1 MPVPSHTLNSQQPG
15 RPIRRVDDRLMFVI
29 MAGLL
34 FVVGAISL
42 ATSTRTVV
50 LAPEPNGEIVQR
62 SSLRFLDL
70 PDGSVRVIDAATG
83 TSVSEVPSGEG
94 SFLRGVLRS
103 LVRARSAHSL
113 NVQSAFELTLYTDG
127 RLILLD
133 PDTLEAIDLIAFGPT
148 NYGAFR
154 QLLPDA
160 THNQ

>member
-1 MPVPSHTLNSQQPG
+1 MPAPSQTLNSGQPG
-15 RPIRRVDDRLMFVI
+15 RAIRRVDDRLMFVI

-50 LAPEPNGEIVQR
+50 LAPEPSGEVVER
-62 SSLRFLDL
+62 SSLQFLDL
-70 PDGSVRVIDAATG
+70 PDGSVRVIDATTG
-83 TSVSEVPSGEG
+83 NSITQVSPGEG

-103 LVRARSAHSL
+103 LVRARSARGL
-113 NVQSAFELTLYTDG
+113 TVQSAFQLSLYADG

-148 NYGAFR
+148 NFDVFR
-154 QLLPDA
+154 QLLP
-160 THNQ
+160 NERLSR